1 MKNCSV
7 CDRTYTDEKLSFCTA
22 CGGAL
27 VVENEADEPAYD
39 PLKTMVATPRPVLDE
54 ERTPPAPPPDLS
66 QDLIETADPVLNPSW
81 EQIGA
86 NIDQP
91 IAGQEPSRNLAIGAM
106 ACGLLSVFCGLTIL
120 GPVGAILG
128 FLALRKEKADPQL
141 YGGRTFALVG
151 IVSGIFGTL
160 LLFGFVIGMV
170 FYLVMGNR

>member
-39 PLKTMVATPRPVLDE
+39 PLKTMVATPRPVVEE
-54 ERTPPAPPPDLS
+54 ERTPPPELS
-66 QDLIETADPVLNPSW
+66 QDLVETADPVLNPSW
-81 EQIGA
+81 GQIGA
-86 NIDQP
+86 NVDQP

-106 ACGLLSVFCGLTIL
+106 ACGLLSVFCGLMFL

-128 FLALRKEKADPQL
+128 FVALRKEKADPQL

-151 IVSGIFGTL
+151 IGSGILGTL
-160 LLFGFVIGMV
+160 ILICFVIG
-170 FYLVMGNR
+170 LVVYVLMGAR